1 MQLFISGFEIEERIE
16 NDSEGLEQGEYAN
29 GSSVKRNGGIS
40 LRGTWTGKVMSS
52 VGINL
57 KCE

>member
-29 GSSVKRNGGIS
+29 GSSVKRNGAIS
-40 LRGTWTGKVMSS
+40 LGGTWTGKVMSS